1 MKNYRLVLLLL
12 ALLLSACSGRG
23 KPAEMA
29 PPADPESIPNL
40 VGTYVVNGFDPLGL
54 EYGGHLTI
62 ISGHE
67 PGTFLMQWILIG
79 NIQEGLGVLNGNQ
92 LMVGWQTIES
102 STGQTKGT
110 AVYTVTEAGQLDG
123 VRFVEGLVGEG
134 SEQAY
139 PNQ

>member
-1 MKNYRLVLLLL
+1 MKNYRLIILFF
-12 ALLLSACSGRG
+12 ALLLSACSGG
-23 KPAEMA
+23 GDPAKIA
-29 PPADPESIPNL
+29 PPANSGSIPNL

-67 PGTFLMQWILIG
+67 PGTFLMQWILVG

-92 LMVGWQTIES
+92 LIVDWQTIES
-102 STGQTKGT
+102 STGQTRGT
-110 AVYTVTEAGQLDG
+110 AVYTITEAGQLVG
-123 VRFVEGLVGEG
+123 TRYVEGLDGEG
-134 SEQAY
+134 TEQAF